1 MSTESP
7 MILLRRIVV
16 CTVVALW
23 LVGCSNNVTPPA
35 PIRAASNKSVIQE
48 SVERE
53 KIPQS
58 VIKKPVIDKTPL
70 VKSPIIYNR
79 SYDTIPKGSYNA
91 DTYTVNHGDTLFYVA
106 WITGND
112 YRDLASKNN
121 IAEPYHL
128 SVGQS
133 IKLGHGSEPK
143 TSSPLSNKI
152 PATTIDFESTNRYSA
167 NSSKQNVGTMLPK
180 SSISVAKSAISTPSS
195 PKEEASNSNPMVR
208 WQWPADGK
216 IIGNYDPKGN
226 KGIEIAGKR
235 QQPIFA
241 AAGGKVVYS
250 GNALRGYGNLIIIK
264 HSDDYLSAY
273 AHNDAIL
280 VKEEKEVK
288 AGQKIATMGNTG
300 THSVKLHFEIRYKG
314 KPVNPLHSLPQ
325 R

>member
-7 MILLRRIVV
+7 MIILRRVV
-16 CTVVALW
+16 ACTVVALW
-23 LVGCSNNVTPPA
+23 LVGCSNNVTTPA
-35 PIRAASNKSVIQE
+35 PIRAANNKSVIQK
-48 SVERE
+48 SAERK
-53 KIPQS
+53 KILQS
-58 VIKKPVIDKTPL
+58 VIKKPVIDKTP
-70 VKSPIIYNR
+70 VKSPIIYDR
-79 SYDTIPKGSYNA
+79 SYDNIPKGSYNG
-91 DTYTVNHGDTLFYVA
+91 DTYTVSHGDTLFYVA

-133 IKLGHGSEPK
+133 IKLGNGSEPK

-167 NSSKQNVGTMLPK
+167 NSSKQNVGTILPK
-180 SSISVAKSAISTPSS
+180 SSEFVAKSAISTPSS
-195 PKEEASNSNPMVR
+195 PKEEASNRNSMVR

-216 IIGNYDPKGN
+216 IIGNYDLDGN

-235 QQPIFA
+235 NQPIFA

-250 GNALRGYGNLIIIK
+250 GNALRGYGNLLIIK
-264 HSDDYLSAY
+264 HNDDYLSAY
-273 AHNDAIL
+273 AHNDAML

-288 AGQKIATMGNTG
+288 AGQQIATMGNTG
-300 THSVKLHFEIRYKG
+300 TNSVRLHFEIRYKG

>member
-7 MILLRRIVV
+7 MIILCRVV
-16 CTVVALW
+16 ACTVVALW
-23 LVGCSNNVTPPA
+23 LVGCSNNVTTPA
-35 PIRAASNKSVIQE
+35 PIRAASNKNVIQK
-48 SVERE
+48 SAER
-53 KIPQS
+53 KKTPQG
-58 VIKKPVIDKTPL
+58 VINKSVIDKTP

-79 SYDTIPKGSYNA
+79 SYDTIPKGSYNG

-128 SVGQS
+128 NVGQS
-133 IKLGHGSEPK
+133 IKLGNGSEPK

-167 NSSKQNVGTMLPK
+167 NPSKQNVGTMLPK
-180 SSISVAKSAISTPSS
+180 SSVFVAKSAISTPNS
-195 PKEEASNSNPMVR
+195 PKEEASNHKAMVE
-208 WQWPADGK
+208 WKWPADGK
-216 IIGNYDPKGN
+216 IIGNYDPNGN

-235 QQPIFA
+235 NQSIFA
-241 AAGGKVVYS
+241 AAKGRVVYS

-280 VKEEKEVK
+280 VKEKQEVV
-288 AGQKIATMGNTG
+288 AGQEIATMGNTG
-300 THSVKLHFEIRYKG
+300 THSVRLHFEIRYQG
-314 KPVNPLHSLPQ
+314 KSVNPLRYLPQ

>member
-1 MSTESP
+1 M
-7 MILLRRIVV
+7 
-16 CTVVALW
+16 
-23 LVGCSNNVTPPA
+23 VGCSNKVIPPA

-58 VIKKPVIDKTPL
+58 VIKKPVIDKSVIDKTPL
-70 VKSPIIYNR
+70 VKTPIIYNR
-79 SYDTIPKGSYNA
+79 SYDTIPKGSYKT
-91 DTYTVNHGDTLFYVA
+91 DTYTVNHVA

-121 IAEPYHL
+121 IDEPYHL

-152 PATTIDFESTNRYSA
+152 PATRIDFESTNRYSQ

-208 WQWPADGK
+208 W
-216 IIGNYDPKGN
+216 
-226 KGIEIAGKR
+226 
-235 QQPIFA
+235 
-241 AAGGKVVYS
+241 
-250 GNALRGYGNLIIIK
+250 
-264 HSDDYLSAY
+264 
-273 AHNDAIL
+273 
-280 VKEEKEVK
+280 
-288 AGQKIATMGNTG
+288 
-300 THSVKLHFEIRYKG
+300 
-314 KPVNPLHSLPQ
+314 
-325 R
+325 

>member
-16 CTVVALW
+16 CTVVVLW

-70 VKSPIIYNR
+70 VKSSIIYDR

-152 PATTIDFESTNRYSA
+152 PAPTIDFESTNRYSA

-216 IIGNYDPKGN
+216 IIGN
-226 KGIEIAGKR
+226 
-235 QQPIFA
+235 
-241 AAGGKVVYS
+241 
-250 GNALRGYGNLIIIK
+250 
-264 HSDDYLSAY
+264 
-273 AHNDAIL
+273 
-280 VKEEKEVK
+280 
-288 AGQKIATMGNTG
+288 
-300 THSVKLHFEIRYKG
+300 
-314 KPVNPLHSLPQ
+314 
-325 R
+325 